1 MELVDRLLI
10 IALTLLFMILG
21 SLMYLDSCVRKF
33 NTHRISVKL
42 NHVQRLLDDVRNAS
56 SDLNIKGPIEEL
68 VFSGED
74 ILKDGECSAKSI
86 ILESICLKDDL
97 IQECL
102 FEAQQCIKDILSELK

>member
-42 NHVQRLLDDVRNAS
+42 NHVQRLLEDVRNAS
-56 SDLNIKGPIEEL
+56 SD
-68 VFSGED
+68 
-74 ILKDGECSAKSI
+74 
-86 ILESICLKDDL
+86 
-97 IQECL
+97 
-102 FEAQQCIKDILSELK
+102 

>member
-1 MELVDRLLI
+1 
-10 IALTLLFMILG
+10 
-21 SLMYLDSCVRKF
+21 MYIDNCNRKL
-33 NTHRISVKL
+33 NRHRISVKL
-42 NHVQRLLDDVRNAS
+42 GHAQRLLDDVLNAS

-68 VFSGED
+68 VFNGED